1 MNLELFDLIDRDQ
14 YQEKI
19 GEGAVILRQLAQPF
33 CNDLLRDLKAIIQY
47 APFRHMITP
56 NGFKMSVA
64 MSNCGLFGWISDK
77 KGYRYDSLD
86 PLTGLKWPEIPPSF
100 LKLAVSAADLAG
112 FSNFNPDACLINR
125 YETGAKLS
133 LHQDK
138 DEHDL
143 AEPIVSISLGI
154 SAVFLFGGLKRT
166 DKTQRYLLEH
176 NDVVVFGGPARLR
189 FHGILPIKQ
198 SYHPLTGTH
207 RINLTFRKT

>member
-1 MNLELFDLIDRDQ
+1 MNFELFDFIDRPQ
-14 YQEKI
+14 YQEQI
-19 GEGAVILRQLAQPF
+19 GEGAVILRQFAQIF
-33 CNDLLRDLKAIIQY
+33 SIDLLRDLEAIIQF

-64 MSNCGLFGWISDK
+64 MSNCGQFGWISDK

-100 LKLAVSAADLAG
+100 LRLAVSAADLAG

-125 YETGAKLS
+125 YETGSKLS

-138 DEHDL
+138 DEHRL

-154 SAVFLFGGLKRT
+154 PAVFLFGGLKRT
-166 DKTQRYLLEH
+166 DKTHRYLLEH

-198 SYHPLTGTH
+198 SYHPLTGAY